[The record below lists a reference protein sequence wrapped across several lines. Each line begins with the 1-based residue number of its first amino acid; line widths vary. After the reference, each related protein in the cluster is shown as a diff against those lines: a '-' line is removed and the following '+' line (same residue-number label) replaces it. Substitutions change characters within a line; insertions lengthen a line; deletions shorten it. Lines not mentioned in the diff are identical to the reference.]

1 MTISIKCRDLRNF
14 LEFEKKEV
22 KKFFFNF
29 QRIFYLPKNLTQIF
43 TPFRR
48 SRRADSKYIYFVE
61 SHKVFFYLL
70 YLYRFKNKVY
80 FKFFL

>member
-1 MTISIKCRDLRNF
+1 MTRSIKCRDLRNF

-48 SRRADSKYIYFVE
+48 SRRADSKYIYFVG

-70 YLYRFKNKVY
+70 YLYQFISIIFVSI
-80 FKFFL
+80 